1 MQESDSGYEMVR
13 KIAERETEKLHLL
26 EYGRVE
32 SVDLHESDDDKVG
45 FTCAVQLVT
54 RRTDEGE
61 LLKLEKVPIA
71 TGFMGMID
79 VPKIDDLVLI
89 GYINGDFELPIV
101 IGRMYSKER
110 PPPLFEDGIHLWEI
124 SKDGFGSG
132 VEQSKVK
139 IAFTD
144 ADQTTLELDDAQINI
159 VIGGDMNIKLNKD
172 EAVIDAAGNTIT
184 ANTDGTL
191 KLDFTGDVE
200 IKSSGNIKLD
210 ASGSVE
216 IKGAKID
223 LNP

>member
-1 MQESDSGYEMVR
+1 MVR
-13 KIAERETEKLHLL
+13 KIAERETEKLHLM

-32 SVDLHESDDDKVG
+32 YVDLHESDDDKVG

-71 TGFMGMID
+71 TGFMGMVD

-89 GYINGDFELPIV
+89 SFINGDFELPVV

-110 PPPLFEDGIHLWEI
+110 PPPLYEDGIHLWEI
-124 SKDGFGSG
+124 SKDGFGSS

-144 ADQTTLELDDAQINI
+144 ADQTTLEFDDAQINI

-172 EAVIDAAGNTIT
+172 EAIIDAAGNTIT
-184 ANTDGTL
+184 ANKDGTL

-210 ASGSVE
+210 ASANVE